1 MLSGRNC
8 ALMAQLRPLS
18 SIEVRT
24 ETELRTHGGN
34 CNGLLMCRASELC
47 LSRSHPRLLRRVNPR
62 GAQSW
67 ALVRRSKAYCRRR
80 SGEEER
86 APAPGPP
93 GAAGTRRREGGA
105 QRARAGG
112 GGGGPA
118 RRGRAWVSRL
128 PPFARCAL
136 ALAPALALRRGQGL
150 GGALALAPAIAFR
163 RCRQQRRAARC
174 HCPAAR

>member
-47 LSRSHPRLLRRVNPR
+47 LSRSYPRLLRRVNSR

-86 APAPGPP
+86 ARAPAHRALQGHGEGGR
-93 GAAGTRRREGGA
+93 GAAN
-105 QRARAGG
+105 AGG
-112 GGGGPA
+112 RRGGGPA

-128 PPFARCAL
+128 PAHCAL